1 VPPAASQP
9 LGFFRNSIAA
19 IGAVFI
25 HALIRIFGRTLPRAK
40 AVWLWGPIGG
50 DHIGDKPYEEL
61 AAQEN
66 LTVSRRVTSGGLI
79 PDIRLLGSMQCLIG
93 HVRPEIRD
101 FYEQTAAY
109 RMDVWSRTYF
119 PGNIGLW
126 LMVTTL
132 SRRFDQLNF
141 PLSALDTAKGIDS
154 EIVHLTH
161 ADGSVRYAGWHRRM
175 NDTGRTIYTGFYM
188 TELLPGSQP
197 CVKVVFPMPN
207 GNATVLLR
215 PSVYVDGSLRLSSN
229 GRYFGD
235 AGFYRI
241 DRIDA
246 DYLRVW
252 RVRTLREEFH
262 LYVDD
267 ANVLRC
273 DHSVRF
279 LRLPVLHLHYRIERR
294 RDLPPPPP
302 PAATNR
308 VDAASKRIRAT
319 ADRVYQAFADPRALE
334 RWLPPFGMKAAM
346 LRFEFVEGGGYHM
359 RLTQDFDAMPGKSAD
374 NADDVVVRY
383 LKLLPNR
390 RIEQAVTFISDAPL
404 FAGEMLMTWELEAKG
419 AYTQVTVQCE
429 NVPPGIRAIENK
441 QALESTLIHLANYL
455 SED

>member
-1 VPPAASQP
+1 MTDRPP
-9 LGFFRNSIAA
+9 LGVVRGFVASL
-19 IGAVFI
+19 GATFI
-25 HALIRIFGRTLPRAK
+25 HTLIRMFGRVVLKSK

-50 DHIGDKPYEEL
+50 DHIGDRPYEEL

-66 LTVSRRVTSGGLI
+66 LTVIRRASSGGLI
-79 PDIRLLGSMQCLIG
+79 PDIRMLGSMQCLIEYL
-93 HVRPEIRD
+93 HPRIRD
-101 FYEQTAAY
+101 FYEHTAVY
-109 RMDVWSRTYF
+109 RMDVWSKTYF

-141 PLSALDTAKGIDS
+141 PLSALDAAKGIDS
-154 EIVHLTH
+154 EIVHLVH
-161 ADGSVRYAGWHRRM
+161 QDGSVRYAGWHRRM

-188 TELLPGSQP
+188 TELLPGSEP

-215 PSVYVDGSLRLSSN
+215 PSVSVDGSLHLSSH

-241 DRIDA
+241 DRID
-246 DYLRVW
+246 DDRLRVW
-252 RVRTLREEFH
+252 RVRTLREKFRV
-262 LYVDD
+262 YVNDM
-267 ANVLRC
+267 NELRC

-279 LRLPVLHLHYRIERR
+279 LGMPVLRLHYRIERR
-294 RDLPPPPP
+294 RDLPPH
-302 PAATNR
+302 PAPAPTNR

-319 ADRVYQAFADPRALE
+319 VDRVYQAFGDPRALE

-346 LRFEFVEGGGYHM
+346 LRFEFVEGGGYHL
-359 RLTQDFDAMPGKSAD
+359 RLTQDFDAMPGKTAD
-374 NADDVVVRY
+374 NADDVVVRFV
-383 LKLLPNR
+383 KLVPNQ
-390 RIEQAVTFISDAPL
+390 RIEEAVTRITDDPL

-429 NVPPGIRAIENK
+429 NVPPGIRAIEHK
-441 QALESTLIHLANYL
+441 QALESMLIHLARYL
-455 SED
+455 LEH